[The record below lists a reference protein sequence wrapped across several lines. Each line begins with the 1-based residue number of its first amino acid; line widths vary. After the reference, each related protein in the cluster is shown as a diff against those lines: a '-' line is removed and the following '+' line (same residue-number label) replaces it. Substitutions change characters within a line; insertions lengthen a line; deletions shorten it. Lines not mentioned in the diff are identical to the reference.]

1 MRVPRVSGHREAGP
15 KVTSRVSFVSSVI
28 VRVVRTRGSYNKRFA
43 TCDLLVIA
51 HPSGLIASTAF
62 GAALDCTLS
71 SWAFLQRSNQ
81 QLFQA
86 STEHSALSTRKFLGS
101 SSASMFRQI
110 ISSWTSLTV
119 ICNGSSQSFMARHR

>member
-51 HPSGLIASTAF
+51 HPSGLIAPTAF

-71 SWAFLQRSNQ
+71 FSAFLQRSNQ

-86 STEHSALSTRKFLGS
+86 STLSTQHS
-101 SSASMFRQI
+101 QI
-110 ISSWTSLTV
+110 PRLQQRFHVSPDYIELDF
-119 ICNGSSQSFMARHR
+119 INGDL